1 MSRAYGNDSVNH
13 NGSDNN
19 RRDGCCC
26 SARELAESLIEKLG
40 RQGAEAACRS
50 NSWDGV
56 LQELKQLSN

>member
-1 MSRAYGNDSVNH
+1 MSRLDGNAPVNH
-13 NGSDNN
+13 PGSDSN

-50 NSWDGV
+50 NGWDGV
-56 LQELKQLSN
+56 LRELKQISN

>member
-1 MSRAYGNDSVNH
+1 MSRANGNDLTSH
-13 NGSDNN
+13 AGSDSN

-50 NSWDGV
+50 NGWDGV
-56 LQELKQLSN
+56 LHELKRISN

>member
-1 MSRAYGNDSVNH
+1 MSRVHGNDSVNQA
-13 NGSDNN
+13 GSDSN

-50 NSWDGV
+50 NGWDGV
-56 LQELKQLSN
+56 LRELKQISN